1 MLMKPLV
8 PRPNRRAVSRTAAR
22 NAALVNQFATPG
34 LGSLMAG
41 RWLVGIGQLVVF
53 LIGCVMIIVYL
64 FQLDLHAYGQA
75 TGEFEPE
82 PRKRLGE
89 IGLVLF
95 VAGWLWALITSVTLM
110 QRARSEEPPAT
121 HTVPPVLANPPA
133 VPPKLT
139 E

>member
-1 MLMKPLV
+1 MLMKPSV
-8 PRPNRRAVSRTAAR
+8 PRPNRRVLSRTAAR

-41 RWLVGIGQLVVF
+41 RWMVGIGQLLVF
-53 LIGCVMIIVYL
+53 VIGCIMITMYL

-75 TGEFEPE
+75 TGEFEPD
-82 PRKRLGE
+82 PHKRLGE

-95 VAGWLWALITSVTLM
+95 VAGWFWALITSVSLM
-110 QRARSEEPPAT
+110 LRAKSEAPPASQ
-121 HTVPPVLANPPA
+121 TVPPLLANPPA